1 MKKEEIFEMTKHID
15 DKYVLEAAEPVKN
28 IKVKKRII
36 TFAIAAVVAAALSA
50 GAFAAYKAF
59 NKKSAGKFY
68 DSSAVDTMEK
78 RGFGVGKSVE
88 NGHFRVTLETAV
100 KDDVDLRA
108 VFTLET
114 LDNDAKEFMQKYNG
128 FANPEFR
135 LSYSDTGE
143 EIKEPVSVY
152 NPTQDT
158 ENGANAD
165 ITNVSLAMN
174 LNYKWQKCDPERP
187 LTVKLGNVT
196 QDEGYYGE
204 EAIKPDAKYDKLF
217 EGLEFKLEGFE
228 KVKSADFYNED
239 GVKMYVSEL
248 TIAVPP
254 TYMQSGEVI
263 EFGGEGK
270 QPDEIDIHFKDG
282 TVKNTYADHLMSR
295 VSQYG
300 DEDSETE
307 VFSMRKFIDVD
318 NIDFIEFD
326 GKTYKR
332 K

>member
-36 TFAIAAVVAAALSA
+36 TFAIAAVVAATLSA

-88 NGHFRVTLETAV
+88 NKHFRVTLETAV

-108 VFTLET
+108 VFTVNA
-114 LDNDAKEFMQKYNG
+114 LDNEAKEYLKKYEMPD
-128 FANPEFR
+128 FTVH
-135 LSYSDTGE
+135 YSDTDE
-143 EIKEPVSVY
+143 LIKNDSASVNSPVEDSPK
-152 NPTQDT
+152 N
-158 ENGANAD
+158 ENAD
-165 ITNVSLAMN
+165 TSNAILEMN
-174 LNYKWQKCDPERP
+174 LNYKWSKVDPDRP
-187 LTVKLGNVT
+187 LTVKLKNASYETDTESESVSS
-196 QDEGYYGE
+196 
-204 EAIKPDAKYDKLF
+204 DAKDNKLF

-270 QPDEIDIHFKDG
+270 QPNEIDIHFKDG